1 MVLSMIDELQKIIE
15 GRKVLLLGVGNR
27 LRGDDGVGSYLVKR
41 LQKKITIPLI
51 DASDVPENYI
61 GPIESSGA
69 NLVLIVD
76 AADIG
81 AKPGEIAL
89 VDLNKVRNF
98 GFSTH
103 TANLSLLFKVIPQ
116 DKRPD
121 AVLVAVQPGS
131 TETGRG
137 LSEAVRD
144 SLDGLEHLFLQLF
157 K

>member
-1 MVLSMIDELQKIIE
+1 MINELQKIIE
-15 GRKVLLLGVGNR
+15 GKKVLLLGVGNR
-27 LRGDDGVGSYLVKR
+27 LRGDDGIGSYLVKR
-41 LQKKITIPLI
+41 LEKKINIPLI

-61 GPIESSGA
+61 GPIEASGA

-81 AKPGEIAL
+81 ANPGEIAL
-89 VDLNKVRNF
+89 VDLDKIKNL

-103 TANLSLLFKVIPQ
+103 TANLSLLFMVIPQ

-137 LSEAVRD
+137 LSEAVRN

>member
-1 MVLSMIDELQKIIE
+1 MFDELQERISGKRILI
-15 GRKVLLLGVGNR
+15 LGVGNR

-41 LQKKITIPLI
+41 LKKKLSIPMI

-76 AADIG
+76 AADFG
-81 AKPGEIAL
+81 ASPGEIAL
-89 VDLNKVRNF
+89 IELDQLKDV
-98 GFSTH
+98 GGSTH
-103 TANLSLLFKVIPQ
+103 TANLSLLFKVIPKE
-116 DKRPD
+116 KRPD
-121 AVLVAVQPGS
+121 ALLVAIQPAS

-144 SLDGLEHLFLQLF
+144 SLDGLEHLFIQLF

>member
-1 MVLSMIDELQKIIE
+1 MLDELERIID
-15 GRKVLLLGVGNR
+15 GKKVLLLGVGNR
-27 LRGDDGVGSYLVKR
+27 WRGDDGVGSYLVKR
-41 LQKKITIPLI
+41 LQNKINIPLI

-81 AKPGEIAL
+81 ANPGDIAL
-89 VDLNKVRNF
+89 VEVDKIKNF
-98 GFSTH
+98 GISTH

-116 DKRPD
+116 EKRPD
-121 AVLVAVQPGS
+121 ALLVAIQPGS
-131 TETGRG
+131 TETGKG

-144 SLDGLEHLFLQLF
+144 SLDGLEYLFLQLF